1 MRRTVSGDGRWLNA
15 AEQRAAAMRPQ
26 EASAAAASD
35 MPGTAPNDAAASP
48 GTGTAVPWAS
58 GPSSHFQLPDSSGGA
73 RDATEAAHSAGTS
86 AASAFPPHAAQPDD
100 RGSSGSSTS
109 HRSSGQRSKAEAGG
123 DALRNAAAAE
133 ATTAKAAVSGGVCQS
148 DCWIAASLC
157 LLRCHALACW
167 IEARA
172 AVLILMCS
180 MCADYLPDYVHIP
193 EASRRCLMLSP
204 LSQVMQS
211 AAESALGGP
220 LPQHMPGRLA
230 NVSQVH

>member
-15 AEQRAAAMRPQ
+15 AEQRAAVLRPQ
-26 EASAAAASD
+26 EASASASD
-35 MPGTAPNDAAASP
+35 MPGTAPSDPAASP
-48 GTGTAVPWAS
+48 GTGTAVPWLS
-58 GPSSHFQLPDSSGGA
+58 GPSSHFQLRDSSGGA

-100 RGSSGSSTS
+100 KGNSGSSNS
-109 HRSSGQRSKAEAGG
+109 HRSSGQRSQAEAGR
-123 DALRNAAAAE
+123 DVLRDAAAAE
-133 ATTAKAAVSGGVCQS
+133 ATNAKAAVSGGVCQF
-148 DCWIAASLC
+148 DRWIAASLC
-157 LLRCHALACW
+157 LLHCHALACW

-172 AVLILMCS
+172 ALLILMCC
-180 MCADYLPDYVHIP
+180 MCADQLPGYVHMQKARSCVMP
-193 EASRRCLMLSP
+193 LP